1 MPSNELRPSAEV
13 RPALNATS
21 PRLLIDEHV
30 KLFGLKLSRAL
41 SATFVTV
48 YAAA

>member
-1 MPSNELRPSAEV
+1 
-13 RPALNATS
+13 
-21 PRLLIDEHV
+21 LIDEHV

>member
-1 MPSNELRPSAEV
+1 
-13 RPALNATS
+13 
-21 PRLLIDEHV
+21 LLIDEHV

-41 SATFVTV
+41 SAIFVKV